1 MLGGFKVSCLLIVNM
16 VQLIHGNAMRGE
28 YSRILGPGGSLR
40 VVPKIPNMH
49 DSKGI
54 PLRKEIFY
62 IFSYK
67 RCMEGILPGGKAKF
81 LARA

>member
-28 YSRILGPGGSLR
+28 YSRTLGWSLR

-49 DSKGI
+49 DLKGI

-67 RCMEGILPGGKAKF
+67 RCIEGILPGGKAKF